1 MNELMKI
8 IKTVTNV
15 KQKTCES
22 CKLKKSCGDLPGF
35 CMMPYYGL
43 IASVVIMLTY
53 FLVNM
58 SL

>member
-1 MNELMKI
+1 MNM

-22 CKLKKSCGDLPGF
+22 CKLKKTCGDLPGL
-35 CMMPYYGL
+35 CMMTHYGL
-43 IASVVIMLTY
+43 IALVVIMLGY
-53 FLVNM
+53 FLVTM